1 MILKHYRKEF
11 SWLYETIC
19 PLNHAFRKTTFF
31 GVLIQVSALDFIKN
45 DLEDYLRMESTI
57 DIVNVVASTKLAEA
71 FDLPKIE
78 LDLEGTEYN
87 KKKFPGLVYRVKAP
101 KAAFLIF
108 TSGKVVCTGS
118 KNVED
123 VRTVITALA
132 KTLKSIGIE
141 KINLK
146 PEIHVQNIV
155 ASADLKTR
163 LNLNAVAL
171 GLENIE
177 YEPEQFPG
185 LVYRIK
191 QPKVVV
197 LIFGSGKLVITGGK
211 SPEDCVEGA
220 RIVRMQL
227 EHMGLL

>member
-1 MILKHYRKEF
+1 
-11 SWLYETIC
+11 
-19 PLNHAFRKTTFF
+19 
-31 GVLIQVSALDFIKN
+31 
-45 DLEDYLRMESTI
+45 MESAI
-57 DIVNVVASTKLAEA
+57 NVVNVVASAKLAEA

-78 LDLEGTEYN
+78 AELEGVEYN

-108 TSGKVVCTGS
+108 TSGKIVCTGS
-118 KNVED
+118 KNIED
-123 VRTVITALA
+123 VRTVITTLA
-132 KTLKSIGIE
+132 KTLKSIGFE
-141 KINLK
+141 KIDLE

-155 ASADLKTR
+155 ASADLKTD

-171 GLENIE
+171 CLGIENIE

-191 QPKVVV
+191 QPRVVV

-211 SPEDCVEGA
+211 SPEECEEGV

-227 EHMGLL
+227 KNMGLL

>member
-1 MILKHYRKEF
+1 
-11 SWLYETIC
+11 
-19 PLNHAFRKTTFF
+19 
-31 GVLIQVSALDFIKN
+31 VSLLATLVFIKN
-45 DLEDYLRMESTI
+45 RLRYTYVMESTI
-57 DIVNVVASTKLAEA
+57 NIENVVASTKLAEA

-123 VRTVITALA
+123 VRTVITTLA
-132 KTLKSIGIE
+132 KTLKSIGFE
-141 KINLK
+141 KIDLD
-146 PEIHVQNIV
+146 PEIHIQNIV
-155 ASADLKTR
+155 ASADLKTH
-163 LNLNAVAL
+163 LNINTVALGL

-185 LVYRIK
+185 LIYRIK

-197 LIFGSGKLVITGGK
+197 LIFSSGKLVITGGK
-211 SPEDCVEGA
+211 SPEECEEGA
-220 RIVRMQL
+220 QIARMRL
-227 EHMGLL
+227 ENMGLL

>member
-1 MILKHYRKEF
+1 
-11 SWLYETIC
+11 
-19 PLNHAFRKTTFF
+19 
-31 GVLIQVSALDFIKN
+31 
-45 DLEDYLRMESTI
+45 MESTLK
-57 DIVNVVASTKLAEA
+57 VENVVASTKLAEA
-71 FDLPKIE
+71 FDLTRIE
-78 LDLEGTEYN
+78 VELEGAEYN
-87 KKKFPGLVYRVKAP
+87 KKKFPGLVYRVTAP

-108 TSGKVVCTGS
+108 TSGKVVCTGT

-123 VRTVITALA
+123 VRMVITTLA
-132 KTLKSIGIE
+132 QTLKSIGFEMIDME
-141 KINLK
+141 

-171 GLENIE
+171 GLGLENIE

-191 QPKVVV
+191 QPKLVV

-211 SPEDCVEGA
+211 LPDECEEGVQV
-220 RIVRMQL
+220 VRMQL
-227 EHMGLL
+227 ENMGLL

>member
-1 MILKHYRKEF
+1 
-11 SWLYETIC
+11 
-19 PLNHAFRKTTFF
+19 
-31 GVLIQVSALDFIKN
+31 
-45 DLEDYLRMESTI
+45 MESTI

-78 LDLEGTEYN
+78 LKLEGAEYN
-87 KKKFPGLVYRVKAP
+87 KKKFPGLVYRTKAP

-108 TSGKVVCTGS
+108 TSGKIVCTGS

-163 LNLNAVAL
+163 LNLNAVALGL

>member
-1 MILKHYRKEF
+1 M
-11 SWLYETIC
+11 
-19 PLNHAFRKTTFF
+19 
-31 GVLIQVSALDFIKN
+31 V
-45 DLEDYLRMESTI
+45 STI
-57 DIVNVVASTKLAEA
+57 NVENVVASTKLADA

-78 LDLEGTEYN
+78 AELEGAEYN

-101 KAAFLIF
+101 RAAFLIF
-108 TSGKVVCTGS
+108 TTGKIVCTGA

-123 VRTVITALA
+123 VRTVIINLA
-132 KTLKSIGIE
+132 KTLKSIGFE
-141 KINLK
+141 KINLE

-155 ASADLKTR
+155 ASADLKTD
-163 LNLNAVAL
+163 LNLNAVALGLGL

-191 QPKVVV
+191 VPKVVV
-197 LIFGSGKLVITGGK
+197 LIFSSGKLVITGGK
-211 SPEDCVEGA
+211 SPDECEEGA

-227 EHMGLL
+227 ENMGLL

>member
-1 MILKHYRKEF
+1 
-11 SWLYETIC
+11 
-19 PLNHAFRKTTFF
+19 
-31 GVLIQVSALDFIKN
+31 
-45 DLEDYLRMESTI
+45 MESTI

-78 LDLEGTEYN
+78 LDLEGAEYN
-87 KKKFPGLVYRVKAP
+87 KKKFPGLVYRTKAP

-123 VRTVITALA
+123 VRTVITTLA
-132 KTLKSIGIE
+132 NTLKSIGFE
-141 KINLK
+141 KVDLD

-155 ASADLKTR
+155 ASADLKTD
-163 LNLNAVAL
+163 LNLNVVALGL

-197 LIFGSGKLVITGGK
+197 LIFSSGKLVITGGK
-211 SPEDCVEGA
+211 SPEECEEGT

-227 EHMGLL
+227 ENMGLL

>member
-1 MILKHYRKEF
+1 M
-11 SWLYETIC
+11 
-19 PLNHAFRKTTFF
+19 
-31 GVLIQVSALDFIKN
+31 VSEIN
-45 DLEDYLRMESTI
+45 VE
-57 DIVNVVASTKLAEA
+57 NVVASTKLADA

-78 LDLEGTEYN
+78 AELEGAEYN

-101 KAAFLIF
+101 RAAFLIF

-123 VRTVITALA
+123 VRAVVTNLA
-132 KTLKSIGIE
+132 NTLKSIGFE
-141 KINLK
+141 NINLE
-146 PEIHVQNIV
+146 PEIHIQNVV
-155 ASADLKTR
+155 ASADLKTDM
-163 LNLNAVAL
+163 NLNAVALGL

-185 LVYRIK
+185 LIYRIK

-197 LIFGSGKLVITGGK
+197 LIFSSGKLVITGGK

-220 RIVRMQL
+220 RVVRMQL
-227 EHMGLL
+227 ENMGLL

>member
-1 MILKHYRKEF
+1 VK
-11 SWLYETIC
+11 
-19 PLNHAFRKTTFF
+19 
-31 GVLIQVSALDFIKN
+31 
-45 DLEDYLRMESTI
+45 STI

-71 FDLPKIE
+71 FDLLKIE
-78 LDLEGTEYN
+78 AELECAEYN
-87 KKKFPGLVYRVKAP
+87 KKKFPGLVYRVTNP

-118 KNVED
+118 KNIED
-123 VRTVITALA
+123 VSTVTSALA
-132 KTLKSIGIE
+132 RTLKSIGFE
-141 KINLK
+141 KIDME
-146 PEIHVQNIV
+146 PEIHIQNIV
-155 ASADLKTR
+155 ASADLKTD
-163 LNLNAVAL
+163 LNLNTVALGL

-197 LIFGSGKLVITGGK
+197 LIFSSGKLVITGGK
-211 SPEDCVEGA
+211 SPEECEEGA

-227 EHMGLL
+227 ENMGLL

>member
-1 MILKHYRKEF
+1 MIWR
-11 SWLYETIC
+11 
-19 PLNHAFRKTTFF
+19 
-31 GVLIQVSALDFIKN
+31 
-45 DLEDYLRMESTI
+45 YLRVKSTI
-57 DIVNVVASTKLAEA
+57 KVENVVASTKLAEA
-71 FDLPKIE
+71 FDLSKIE
-78 LDLEGTEYN
+78 AELVGAEYN

-101 KAAFLIF
+101 NAAFLIF

-123 VRTVITALA
+123 VRTVITNLA
-132 KTLKSIGIE
+132 KMLTSIGIE
-141 KINLK
+141 NINQE

-163 LNLNAVAL
+163 LNINAVAL
-171 GLENIE
+171 GLGLENVE

-197 LIFGSGKLVITGGK
+197 LIFSSGKLVITGGK
-211 SPEDCVEGA
+211 SPEDCEEGV

-227 EHMGLL
+227 ENMGLL

>member
-1 MILKHYRKEF
+1 
-11 SWLYETIC
+11 
-19 PLNHAFRKTTFF
+19 
-31 GVLIQVSALDFIKN
+31 
-45 DLEDYLRMESTI
+45 MESTI

-71 FDLPKIE
+71 FDLPKIGAE
-78 LDLEGTEYN
+78 LDGAEYN

-123 VRTVITALA
+123 VRTVVTNLA
-132 KTLKSIGIE
+132 RTLKSIGFKNVDLE
-141 KINLK
+141 A
-146 PEIHVQNIV
+146 EIRIQNIV
-155 ASADLKTR
+155 ASADLKTD

-191 QPKVVV
+191 APKVVV
-197 LIFGSGKLVITGGK
+197 LIFSSGKLVITGGK
-211 SPEDCVEGA
+211 SQEDCVEGA
-220 RIVRMQL
+220 RTVKMQL
-227 EHMGLL
+227 ENMGLL

>member
-1 MILKHYRKEF
+1 
-11 SWLYETIC
+11 
-19 PLNHAFRKTTFF
+19 
-31 GVLIQVSALDFIKN
+31 
-45 DLEDYLRMESTI
+45 MESTI

-78 LDLEGTEYN
+78 LELEGAEYN

-108 TSGKVVCTGS
+108 TSGKIVCTGS

-123 VRTVITALA
+123 VRTVITNLA
-132 KTLKSIGIE
+132 QKLKSIGYKE
-141 KINLK
+141 INLK

-155 ASADLKTR
+155 ASADLKTN

-171 GLENIE
+171 GLGLKNIE

-197 LIFGSGKLVITGGK
+197 LIFSSGKLVITGGK
-211 SPEDCVEGA
+211 SPKECEEGT

-227 EHMGLL
+227 ENMGLL

>member
-1 MILKHYRKEF
+1 MR
-11 SWLYETIC
+11 T
-19 PLNHAFRKTTFF
+19 
-31 GVLIQVSALDFIKN
+31 FIKSG
-45 DLEDYLRMESTI
+45 LKIYVRMKTTI

-71 FDLPKIE
+71 FDLLKIE
-78 LDLEGTEYN
+78 AELEGASYD

-108 TSGKVVCTGS
+108 TSGKIVCTGS
-118 KNVED
+118 KSIED
-123 VRTVITALA
+123 VRTVINAMA
-132 KTLKSIGIE
+132 KTLKSIGFE
-141 KINLK
+141 DINLE

-155 ASADLKTR
+155 ASADLKTD
-163 LNLNAVAL
+163 LNLNAVALGL

-191 QPKVVV
+191 RPKVVV
-197 LIFGSGKLVITGGK
+197 LIFSSGKLVITGGK
-211 SPEDCVEGA
+211 SPEECEEGA

-227 EHMGLL
+227 ENMGLL

>member
-1 MILKHYRKEF
+1 
-11 SWLYETIC
+11 
-19 PLNHAFRKTTFF
+19 
-31 GVLIQVSALDFIKN
+31 
-45 DLEDYLRMESTI
+45 MESTI
-57 DIVNVVASTKLAEA
+57 NIENVVASTKLAEE

-78 LDLEGTEYN
+78 TELEGAVYN
-87 KKKFPGLVYRVKAP
+87 KKKFPGLVYRVKVP

-108 TSGKVVCTGS
+108 TSGKIVCTGA

-123 VRTVITALA
+123 VRTVITNLA

-141 KINLK
+141 KIYLE

-155 ASADLKTR
+155 ASANLKTG
-163 LNLNAVAL
+163 LNLNAIAL
-171 GLENIE
+171 SFGLENVE

-191 QPKVVV
+191 VPKVVV
-197 LIFGSGKLVITGGK
+197 LIFSSGKLVITGGK
-211 SPEDCVEGA
+211 SPEDCEEGV

-227 EHMGLL
+227 ENMGLL